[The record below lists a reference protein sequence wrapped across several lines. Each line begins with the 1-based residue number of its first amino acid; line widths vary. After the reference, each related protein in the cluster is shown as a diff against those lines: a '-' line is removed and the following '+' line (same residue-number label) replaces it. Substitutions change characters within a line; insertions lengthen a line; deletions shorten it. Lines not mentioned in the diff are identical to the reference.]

1 MRVCRPGVDVVAE
14 IKLELLIEFQMIAE
28 NVDDVDLH
36 VAFRIDY
43 TAWYEVFDEEVIR
56 HHSRTRLT
64 S

>member
-1 MRVCRPGVDVVAE
+1 
-14 IKLELLIEFQMIAE
+14 
-28 NVDDVDLH
+28 VDLH